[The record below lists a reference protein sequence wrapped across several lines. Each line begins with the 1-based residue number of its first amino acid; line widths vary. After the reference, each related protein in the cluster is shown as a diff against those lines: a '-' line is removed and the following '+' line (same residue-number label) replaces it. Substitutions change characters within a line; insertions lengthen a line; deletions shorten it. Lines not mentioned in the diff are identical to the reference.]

1 VRGEDPQHE
10 PNPWPPGEYVDEDQ
24 QAATKRFIEEARTLA
39 ARRVRGMLDW
49 LDDERSGDE

>member
-24 QAATKRFIEEARTLA
+24 QAATKRFVEEALTLA
-39 ARRVRGMLDW
+39 ARRARGMLEW
-49 LDDERSGDE
+49 LDDERSRDD